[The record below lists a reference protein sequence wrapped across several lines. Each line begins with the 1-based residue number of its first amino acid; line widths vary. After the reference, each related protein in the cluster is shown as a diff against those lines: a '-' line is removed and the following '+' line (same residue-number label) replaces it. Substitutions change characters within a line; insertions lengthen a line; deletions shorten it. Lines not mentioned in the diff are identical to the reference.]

1 MSRMDRCRRLG
12 GAWIWC
18 TLVAAAVVLSA
29 CSRPPG
35 GELQALLRKGDTA
48 ALEARLAQADQTL
61 SEAELQAVYT
71 EFELLDAAASEALDR
86 WIGASPDNYHARL
99 LRGIAYKRQAW
110 DVRGHERAGKLDEV
124 RASNAAKLFKQ
135 ADEQLTAALALNAQP
150 LMATFHEM
158 DALGQGCQ
166 RERMRSLLEQTREY
180 NRFSALVN
188 NRFQWYL
195 KPRWCG
201 SHREMSAFVE
211 EERRLGMPASGLL
224 QLEAIMEDDKGQD
237 WLDSRKPGAAADH
250 FARALERAQAVG
262 GRFQTDWL
270 PGAEAQRCKLPQLK
284 AYCP

>member
-1 MSRMDRCRRLG
+1 MSEMDGRGRRSGAWSWCALTAAAIALG
-12 GAWIWC
+12 G
-18 TLVAAAVVLSA
+18 

-48 ALEARLAQADQTL
+48 ALEARLAKSDQSL
-61 SEAELQAVYT
+61 SEAELQAVYA
-71 EFELLDAAASEALDR
+71 EFEVLDAAATEALER
-86 WIGASPDNYHARL
+86 WVGTSPDNYHARL

-110 DVRGHERAGKLDEV
+110 DTRGQGRASALDEV

-135 ADEQLTAALALNAQP
+135 ADEQLSAALALDERP
-150 LMATFHEM
+150 LMAAFHEM
-158 DALGQGCQ
+158 DALGVSCQ
-166 RERMRSLLEQTREY
+166 RERMRRLLEQTRDY

-201 SHREMSAFVE
+201 SHRDMSAFVE
-211 EERRLGMPASGLL
+211 EERKLGMPESGLL
-224 QLEAIMEDDKGQD
+224 QLEAIVEDDKGLD
-237 WLDSRKPGAAADH
+237 WLESRKPEAAVIH
-250 FARALERAQAVG
+250 FARALEKAQSVG

-270 PGAEAQRCKLPQLK
+270 PSAEVQRCKLPQLK